1 MSVVL
6 ATEEP
11 PQDLPGGQAT
21 GVTASRSEAE
31 ELALLRTENAE
42 LRALLAMQGDL
53 AQGSS
58 PKEILQEVVG
68 QVRAALGCNRCY
80 ALLWDSERR
89 RFEPAAVTGLGNEAV
104 AALKTFVLGPRAVP
118 ALDRAFYADRPV
130 QIEDAARSPLIPSG
144 MAQAL
149 GMGALLL
156 APIRGV
162 ANESIGVILLDFD
175 RPGDTE
181 QDRQTER
188 PARPASPLT
197 PERLQLASAVTGQL
211 TLLLENATLY
221 EQSRRRSSR
230 LEALNEI
237 GLLLAAHASGETGAL
252 FAQLYPRVAE
262 VVDGSACFLAL
273 LDDRGST
280 MTVWGA
286 VEGEILPPQQLPAT
300 ADDALSLTLRSGR
313 QAVFAT
319 RADLAK
325 AGALPSPLAA
335 AVADRLAAP
344 AAAVYLPLRLRRRT
358 FGALVSLSPR
368 AHAYSQGH
376 IEFLT
381 TVAAQL
387 AVTVEHSRLYAV
399 LRAKGEVRRRLL
411 DQTLRAQEVER
422 KGLVDGILDGALQEL
437 ASCSYRLDLCIRL
450 SELERHDRCRE
461 ELRQTREQ
469 LAARIEGLR
478 AMVAGLRPSN
488 LDLLGLQSALRDEL
502 AALQAQTGLQT
513 TFTSEFAERLDGPI
527 ETRAYRMAQE
537 LLSNVRRHAGATA
550 VTVELRDDDRTGQVI
565 LSVTDD
571 GHGFD
576 ADEALRYNRGMG
588 LHGIREQ
595 AESLGGGVRF
605 QSRPGVGTRVEVVL
619 PRMMKQAVAGRE
631 ERDSRA

>member
-11 PQDLPGGQAT
+11 PQDVPGGQAAC
-21 GVTASRSEAE
+21 VAASATEAD
-31 ELALLRTENAE
+31 ELRLLRSENAE

-53 AQGSS
+53 AQGST
-58 PKEILQEVVG
+58 PKEILQEIVG

-80 ALLWDSERR
+80 ALLWDAERR

-104 AALKTFVLGPRAVP
+104 AALKGFVLGPRAVP
-118 ALDRAFYADRPV
+118 ALDRAFYADRPF
-130 QIEDAARSPLIPSG
+130 QIEDATCSPLIPTG

-162 ANESIGVILLDFD
+162 GNETIGVILLDFD
-175 RPGDTE
+175 RPGTPGD
-181 QDRQTER
+181 DRQAGR
-188 PARPASPLT
+188 VARSTSPLT
-197 PERLQLASAVTGQL
+197 PERLQLAGAVTGQL

-221 EQSRRRSSR
+221 EQSRRRSNR

-237 GLLLAAHASGETGAL
+237 GLLLAAHASDETGTL
-252 FAQLYPRVAE
+252 FAQLHPRVAE
-262 VVDGSACFLAL
+262 VVDGSAYLLAL

-286 VEGEILPPQQLPAT
+286 FDGDLLPPQQLATT
-300 ADDALSLTLRSGR
+300 ADDALSLTLRGGR
-313 QAVFAT
+313 QATFAT
-319 RADLAK
+319 RAELEK
-325 AGALPSPLAA
+325 AGALPPQLFAA
-335 AVADRLAAP
+335 FADAIAP
-344 AAAVYLPLRLRRRT
+344 PASAIYLPLRLRRRT
-358 FGALVSLSPR
+358 FGALVSLSPQ
-368 AHAYSQGH
+368 AHAYTQGH

-381 TVAAQL
+381 TIAAQL
-387 AVTVEHSRLYAV
+387 AVTIEHSRLYAV

-411 DQTLRAQEVER
+411 DQTLQAQENER
-422 KGLVDGILDGALQEL
+422 KNLVDGILDGALQEL

-450 SELERHDRCRE
+450 SELERHDRSRE

-469 LAARIEGLR
+469 LASRIEALR
-478 AMVAGLRPSN
+478 TMVASLRPSN

-502 AALQAQTGLQT
+502 AALQAQTGMQAR
-513 TFTSEFAERLDGPI
+513 FRSEFTERLDGAI
-527 ETRAYRMAQE
+527 ETRAYRIVQE
-537 LLSNVRRHAGATA
+537 LLNNVRRHAGATA
-550 VTVELRDDDRTGQVI
+550 VTVELRDDDRSGQVI
-565 LSVTDD
+565 LSVIDD

-576 ADEALRYNRGMG
+576 ADDALHYNRGMG

-605 QSRPGVGTRVEVVL
+605 QSRPGVGTRVEVIL
-619 PRMMKQAVAGRE
+619 PRVMKQAVAGRE